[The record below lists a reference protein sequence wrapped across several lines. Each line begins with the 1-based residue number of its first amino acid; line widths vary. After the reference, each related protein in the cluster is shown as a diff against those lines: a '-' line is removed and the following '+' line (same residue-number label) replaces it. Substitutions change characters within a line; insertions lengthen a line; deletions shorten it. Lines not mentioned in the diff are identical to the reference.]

1 MSDSKTSVDLE
12 AIKKEV
18 ERVKKLLKDTEKE
31 REKRLKK
38 RVQLR
43 KKLGRH
49 ATD

>member
-18 ERVKKLLKDTEKE
+18 EQVKKLLKDTEKE

-43 KKLGRH
+43 KKYGRH